1 MVDRV
6 VDRVVDGLIPALVLG
21 ALVLAAVL
29 AGRFG
34 RPAAALLAAVSV
46 LWILV
51 NHPME
56 GETLLPLWHG
66 HGFTAADM
74 GGLAGIVLAALL
86 YRFPRTD

>member
-6 VDRVVDGLIPALVLG
+6 VDTLIPALVLG

-34 RPAAALLAAVSV
+34 RPAAVLLGLVSV

-56 GETLLPLWHG
+56 GGTLVPLSHG
-66 HGFTAADM
+66 HGFTAADL
-74 GGLAGIVLAALL
+74 GGLAGMVLAALL
-86 YRFPRTD
+86 WVFPRTD